1 MQPRFKMNFNMS
13 STVVPERSS
22 NKSSPYSG
30 YISTPPVVKSAS
42 PSPAPMSFMS
52 SMINRV
58 HTTKPGCS
66 ACGKKVM

>member
-1 MQPRFKMNFNMS
+1 MQSRFKINFNLS
-13 STVVPERSS
+13 AQSAPERTNNSAS
-22 NKSSPYSG
+22 YSG
-30 YISTPPVVKSAS
+30 YVSVPPVVRSAT
-42 PSPAPMSFMS
+42 PAPAHMSFMS

>member
-1 MQPRFKMNFNMS
+1 MMQSRFKINFNLS
-13 STVVPERSS
+13 SLPIERKDRNVSYNTYVS
-22 NKSSPYSG
+22 V
-30 YISTPPVVKSAS
+30 PPVVKSVA

>member
-1 MQPRFKMNFNMS
+1 MMQSRFKINFNLS
-13 STVVPERSS
+13 SLPIERNDRNVYGTYVSV
-22 NKSSPYSG
+22 
-30 YISTPPVVKSAS
+30 PPVVKSAT
-42 PSPAPMSFMS
+42 PPAPMKFMS

>member
-1 MQPRFKMNFNMS
+1 MMQSRFKINFNLS
-13 STVVPERSS
+13 SQPIERK
-22 NKSSPYSG
+22 NKNVSYNTYVSV
-30 YISTPPVVKSAS
+30 PPVVKSVG
-42 PSPAPMSFMS
+42 PSSAPMSFMT

>member
-1 MQPRFKMNFNMS
+1 MMQSRFKINFNLS
-13 STVVPERSS
+13 SLPIERKDRNVSYNQYIAVP
-22 NKSSPYSG
+22 P
-30 YISTPPVVKSAS
+30 VKSAS
-42 PSPAPMSFMS
+42 SPAPMNLMS

>member
-1 MQPRFKMNFNMS
+1 MMQSRFKLNFNLS
-13 STVVPERSS
+13 ALPIERNDRNVSYNQYVS
-22 NKSSPYSG
+22 V
-30 YISTPPVVKSAS
+30 PPVVRSA
-42 PSPAPMSFMS
+42 PAPTPMKFMS

>member
-1 MQPRFKMNFNMS
+1 MMQSRFKINFNLS
-13 STVVPERSS
+13 SLPIERKDKNVSYNTYVSVPPIVRSA
-22 NKSSPYSG
+22 P
-30 YISTPPVVKSAS
+30 T
-42 PSPAPMSFMS
+42 PAPMGLMS

>member
-1 MQPRFKMNFNMS
+1 MQGRFKMNFNMS
-13 STVVPERSS
+13 STVVPEKIT
-22 NKSSPYSG
+22 NKPDAYTG
-30 YISTPPVVKSAS
+30 YVSVPPIPRASA
-42 PSPAPMSFMS
+42 PSPAPMAFMS

>member
-1 MQPRFKMNFNMS
+1 MQARFKMNFNMS
-13 STVVPERSS
+13 APERT
-22 NKSSPYSG
+22 NKSDPYSG
-30 YISTPPVVKSAS
+30 YISAPPVMKSAT